1 MEGMID
7 RIFIKNYAIIDT
19 LELEFGAGFHVFTGE
34 TGAGKSIIVGALGLL
49 LGEKGDS
56 AVIRTGSDRAVIE
69 ASFTVSDRYSR
80 ERLAEMNIDLSEGL
94 IIRREIAEGGK
105 SRAFV
110 NGMQETLG
118 RISEIGQ
125 WLLDIHGQHDHQ
137 LLLQQKV
144 HIDILD
150 SYGGLWDGR
159 RKAGEIYAGLNAKLA
174 EKAELET
181 DEKKLA
187 EEKVYWETAVKDITG
202 AKLADGEEE
211 ELSEQLKR
219 MEHAEQIQTALN
231 GAYGKLY
238 GEELSVSGRLA
249 KSQGDLNSVSG
260 IDPKYAEL
268 AEILENVSAQ
278 VGEAVKL
285 ISEYMDEVDYDTGKM
300 DGLTDRLELIKDL
313 KRKYRKQT
321 IAELNAYCEECT
333 AKLGRFEN
341 RAAEIEKIDKEIAEV
356 KLRLIDS
363 CLELSRKR
371 QDAGKKLALAV
382 KTELAF
388 LGMEKSEFI
397 TGISYIKDD
406 ASPIRI
412 NDRAVK
418 AGPAGIDYVEFMIS
432 PNPGEEPKPLR
443 KIASGGEISRIMLAL
458 KSILAGND
466 SIETL
471 IFDEIDV
478 GIGGVTA
485 NHVAEK
491 IRELARSRQLI
502 VITHLPQIAA
512 KSDAHYYVTKD
523 VREGKTF
530 TQVRRLDGAERVNEV
545 ARMLGGETDTSKAH
559 AREMLAK

>member
-1 MEGMID
+1 VDGRAYGVDLDAANAYWSNSELD
-7 RIFIKNYAIIDT
+7 AIMQTPLSGGASSPLVTT
-19 LELEFGAGFHVFTGE
+19 LAVVNSNVRVDATSVYFT
-34 TGAGKSIIVGALGLL
+34 
-49 LGEKGDS
+49 
-56 AVIRTGSDRAVIE
+56 
-69 ASFTVSDRYSR
+69 
-80 ERLAEMNIDLSEGL
+80 
-94 IIRREIAEGGK
+94 
-105 SRAFV
+105 
-110 NGMQETLG
+110 
-118 RISEIGQ
+118 
-125 WLLDIHGQHDHQ
+125 
-137 LLLQQKV
+137 
-144 HIDILD
+144 DIL
-150 SYGGLWDGR
+150 SGRVLQGPLSGGS
-159 RKAGEIYAGLNAKLA
+159 
-174 EKAELET
+174 
-181 DEKKLA
+181 
-187 EEKVYWETAVKDITG
+187 G

>member
-1 MEGMID
+1 MID

>member
-1 MEGMID
+1 MID

-19 LELEFGAGFHVFTGE
+19 LELEFGRGFHAFTGE

-56 AVIRTGSDRAVIE
+56 SVIRTGSDRAVIE
-69 ASFTVSDRYSR
+69 ASFTVNDAYTR
-80 ERLAEMNIDLSEGL
+80 ERLAEMNIDASEGL
-94 IIRREIAEGGK
+94 IIRREVVADGGK

-110 NGMQETLG
+110 NGMQETLT

-150 SYGGLWDGR
+150 SYGGLWDERG
-159 RKAGEIYAGLNAKLA
+159 KTGVIYAELNAKLA
-174 EKAELET
+174 AKAELET

-187 EEKVYWETAVKDITG
+187 EEKVYWDNAVKDITG
-202 AKLADGEEE
+202 AKLAGGEEE
-211 ELSEQLKR
+211 ELAEQLKR
-219 MEHAEQIQTALN
+219 MEHAEQIQAALN

-238 GEELSVSGRLA
+238 QEELSVSGRLSKA
-249 KSQGDLNSVSG
+249 LGDLNSISG

-268 AEILENVSAQ
+268 AEILENASAQ

-285 ISEYMDEVDYDTGKM
+285 VFEYMDEVDYDTGKM

-313 KRKYRKQT
+313 KRKYRMQS
-321 IAELNAYCEECT
+321 IAELNAYCGECS

-341 RAAEIEKIDKEIAEV
+341 RAAEIEKIDKEIADV
-356 KLRLIDS
+356 KRRLIDA

-397 TGISYIKDD
+397 AGISYVKDE

-418 AGPAGIDYVEFMIS
+418 VGLTGIDYVEFMIS

-443 KIASGGEISRIMLAL
+443 KIASGGEISRVMLAL

-512 KSDAHYYVTKD
+512 KSNAHYYVAKN
-523 VREGKTF
+523 VRDGKTY
-530 TQVRRLDGAERVNEV
+530 TQVRRLEDAERVNEV
-545 ARMLGGETDTSKAH
+545 ARMLGGETDTSMAH
-559 AREMLAK
+559 AREMLGV